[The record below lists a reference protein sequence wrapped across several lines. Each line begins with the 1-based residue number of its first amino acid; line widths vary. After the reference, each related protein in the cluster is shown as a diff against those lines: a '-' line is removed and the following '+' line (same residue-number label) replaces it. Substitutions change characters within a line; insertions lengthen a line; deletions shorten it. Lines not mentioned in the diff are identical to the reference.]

1 MCRGKVGPVQICLLQ
16 RKSSPTAGKMDSI
29 GNTSHFQQGDELC
42 FPPLPPHYHQQPQQQ
57 HYILLPD
64 LFLTSSTQNKL
75 ASTAKDHLKDDD
87 ENSTANKRKKIMHRD
102 VERHRRH
109 EMATLYASLR
119 FLLPIECLKVSM
131 YTYIVSLIFSNKKT
145 GLWNFC
151 QSELSFKLVTKISSR
166 QRRIHVFF

>member
-1 MCRGKVGPVQICLLQ
+1 MCRGKVGPAQISQLQ
-16 RKSSPTAGKMDSI
+16 RRSSPTAGKMDYI

-42 FPPLPPHYHQQPQQQ
+42 LPPLPPHYHQEPQQQ
-57 HYILLPD
+57 HILLPD
-64 LFLTSSTQNKL
+64 LIPRSSTQNKL
-75 ASTAKDHLKDDD
+75 ASTAKKDPLKDDD

-119 FLLPIECLKVSM
+119 FLLPLEWLKVSM
-131 YTYIVSLIFSNKKT
+131 YHIVCLIFSNKKT
-145 GLWNFC
+145 GLWKFC
-151 QSELSFKLVTKISSR
+151 HSELNFKLVTKISSR